1 MLFSSILFLWIFL
14 PIVIIVNGI
23 LSVVHFKDEPTRYK
37 WKNMFLLLASLI
49 FYAWGGIYYLLL
61 MLAVILINFWGGY
74 FIGKFK
80 EKKKGILVGTI
91 ILNLSLLFYFK
102 YFNLFISVI
111 ENITKNEKGAFGFKE
126 VILPIGIS
134 FYIFQAMS
142 YVIDVYR
149 EKTKVQGNIFY
160 FALYVS
166 LFPQLIAGPIVQ
178 YSDVESQIFTRAE
191 NYEKFAAGIKRFC
204 YGLGKKVIISNTLAT
219 VVDQIFICEVSSFG
233 ADIAWLGMISYTLQ
247 IYYDFSGYSDM
258 AIGLGKMLGFEFKE
272 NFNYPYTSLS
282 VSEFWRRW
290 HISLSSW
297 FRDYVYIPLGGS
309 RGKLAR
315 TCFNLFV
322 VFFLTGVWHGANF
335 TFFAWGMYYAVI
347 LIIERVFLSKLLK
360 KNPIKAINWI
370 YTILLVMIGWV
381 MFNSATLEYAI
392 GFIGNLFVFEQ
403 RAVTMFNFLN
413 MKYIIVLFLAILFS
427 GFLQRMFTNVY
438 EKYKHNCAV
447 VIGDYVIQ
455 FTLLIYSII
464 LIISGTYNP
473 FIYFQF

>member
-14 PIVIIVNGI
+14 PIVIIGNGI
-23 LSVVHFKDEPTRYK
+23 LSVISFKDEVTRYK

-49 FYAWGGIYYLLL
+49 FYAWGGIYYLIL
-61 MLAVILINFWGGY
+61 MLTVILLNYAGGY
-74 FIGKFK
+74 LIDKYK
-80 EKKKGILVGTI
+80 EKKTVILVGTI
-91 ILNLSLLFYFK
+91 ALNLALLFYFK
-102 YFNLFISVI
+102 YFNLFISVL
-111 ENITKNEKGAFGFKE
+111 ESITKNEQGAFGFKE

-149 EKTKVQGNIFY
+149 ERTKVQNNIFC

-178 YSDVESQIFTRAE
+178 YKDVESQIWSRVE
-191 NYEKFAAGIKRFC
+191 SYEKFADGIKRFC
-204 YGLGKKVIISNTLAT
+204 YGLGKKVIISNTLAE
-219 VVDQIFICEVSSFG
+219 VVDQIFICEAASFG

-258 AIGLGKMLGFEFKE
+258 AIGLGKMLGFDFKE

-309 RGKLAR
+309 RGSLFK
-315 TCFNLFV
+315 TCLNLFV

-335 TFFAWGMYYAVI
+335 TFFTWGMYYAVI
-347 LIIERVFLSKLLK
+347 LIIERVFLSKLLD
-360 KNPIKAINWI
+360 KNPIKIVNWM
-370 YTILLVMIGWV
+370 YTTLLVMLGWV
-381 MFNSATLEYAI
+381 IFNAQTLEYALA
-392 GFIGNLFVFEQ
+392 FIGNLFVFER

-413 MKYIIVLFLAILFS
+413 MKYILVLFLAVLFS
-427 GFLQRMFTNVY
+427 GFIQRMFKNVY
-438 EKYKHNCAV
+438 EKYSHKLLV
-447 VIGDYVIQ
+447 MVGDYAIQ
-455 FTLLIYSII
+455 VVLLVYSII
-464 LIISGTYNP
+464 LIVSGTYNP